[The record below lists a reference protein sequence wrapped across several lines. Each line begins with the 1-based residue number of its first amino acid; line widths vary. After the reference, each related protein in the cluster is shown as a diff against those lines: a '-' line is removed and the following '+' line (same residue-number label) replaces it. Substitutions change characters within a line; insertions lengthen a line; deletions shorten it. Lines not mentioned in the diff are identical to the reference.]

1 MPLVS
6 IIVPVYNSG
15 KYLKKCLDSILSQ
28 SFSDFELLLVD
39 DGSEDSS
46 GTVCDEYE
54 SKDARVKVFHK
65 ANGGVSSAR
74 NLGLEKAKGEF
85 VSFIDSDDWIDL
97 DYLSVLLAGKDCDLS
112 VCNYRV
118 EDSDI
123 KWEISVDEGFQDK
136 GSIAV
141 LLDGGRFEGCSFLG
155 PVCKLFRREIIMD
168 NNIRFKENI
177 YSGEDSLFVLE
188 YFCHID
194 NYYGSDKKTYHYRNP
209 GNGLSAQLNLAD
221 CFLDFAKEAI
231 RISGTLH
238 SRFGIGINHFLSS
251 FLNGFLNAYM
261 KKVILENKLRK
272 EDAETLL
279 DVIPKEIYSGYISK
293 YGRSVRV
300 SRLFYSK
307 SLFNLFIGYLRLL
320 KIINHPFVRTLG

>member
-46 GTVCDEYE
+46 GRICDEYASE
-54 SKDARVKVFHK
+54 DDRVKAFHK

-74 NLGLEKAKGEF
+74 NFGLERVNGEL
-85 VSFIDSDDWIDL
+85 VSFVDSDDRLDP
-97 DYLSVLLAGKDCDLS
+97 DYLSVLLEGKDCDLS
-112 VCNYRV
+112 VCNYRI
-118 EDSDI
+118 EESEK
-123 KWEISVDEGFQDK
+123 KWEVTVEEGIQDKDSIRRLFDEG
-136 GSIAV
+136 
-141 LLDGGRFEGCSFLG
+141 RFDGCSFLG

-272 EDAETLL
+272 EDAENLL

-307 SLFNLFIGYLRLL
+307 RLFNLFIGYLRLL